1 MHTYMHT
8 HAHLY
13 MPLYN
18 PLIPH
23 HYPVA
28 GVSKSMFGGTPQS
41 APPTVSLHVGFEM
54 CFLDTGESGDKWP
67 LCVCINGLGMLPV
80 SILFKLY
87 VVQAT

>member
-1 MHTYMHT
+1 M
-8 HAHLY
+8 
-13 MPLYN
+13 
-18 PLIPH
+18 
-23 HYPVA
+23 A

-87 VVQAT
+87 GVQAT